1 MELKWSQNDIKI
13 DQKTMSK
20 KHRKNDGQKSQHRAN
35 LAPKSLP
42 KMATLFW
49 LNVQNGGPRPIQ
61 DPSKS
66 PRASSMPPRPSQ
78 NPPKTP
84 SRPNFDQK
92 FNQKWTKNRPNNDQ
106 KSANNQPTSIKM
118 MCWNGPKTMPVPGR
132 SQGDRVFEKLT
143 QLRNYLIDFG

>member
-42 KMATLFW
+42 KGTSLFPVD
-49 LNVQNGGPRPIQ
+49 VQDGGPRALQ

-66 PRASSMPPRPSQ
+66 LRTSNMSPRPSQ
-78 NPPKTP
+78 NLPRPPQDPRLIK
-84 SRPNFDQK
+84 
-92 FNQKWTKNRPNNDQ
+92 
-106 KSANNQPTSIKM
+106 NQPK
-118 MCWNGPKTMPVPGR
+118 
-132 SQGDRVFEKLT
+132 
-143 QLRNYLIDFG
+143 ID

>member
-1 MELKWSQNDIKI
+1 
-13 DQKTMSK
+13 MSK

-42 KMATLFW
+42 KMATLFRGD
-49 LNVQNGGPRPIQ
+49 VQDGGPRPIQ

-84 SRPNFDQK
+84 SRPIFDQK
-92 FNQKWTKNRPNNDQ
+92 STKSRPTID
-106 KSANNQPTSIKM
+106 KKSIK
-118 MCWNGPKTMPVPGR
+118 KHTKKHTKK
-132 SQGDRVFEKLT
+132 E
-143 QLRNYLIDFG
+143 